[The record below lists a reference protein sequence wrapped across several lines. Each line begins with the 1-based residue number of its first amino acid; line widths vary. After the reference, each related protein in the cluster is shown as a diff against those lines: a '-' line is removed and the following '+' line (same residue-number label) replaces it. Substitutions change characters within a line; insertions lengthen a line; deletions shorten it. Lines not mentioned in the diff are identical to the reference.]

1 MEFVNKI
8 KIATLLAFIYLMGI
22 ISAQATSENCECGEP
37 ENMWFKLQTENG
49 RQKVVQLDM
58 SKGQSFA
65 DPQYIYLI
73 VQDIN
78 TKELI
83 YIVFPNGGD
92 WTAEVKDPML
102 DALEKE
108 FKSLEEYLKQNQGK
122 GTEIKKQYNN
132 KVGDQ

>member
-1 MEFVNKI
+1 MEFLSTI
-8 KIATLLAFIYLMGI
+8 KKATLVVFIYLMGI

-65 DPQYIYLI
+65 DPHYIYLL
-73 VQDIN
+73 VQDMD
-78 TKELI
+78 TKEII

-92 WTAEVKDPML
+92 WVSETKQDPFYN
-102 DALEKE
+102 ALEKE
-108 FKSLEEYLKQNQGK
+108 FNSLEEYLKSK
-122 GTEIKKQYNN
+122 GSTQIQKQ
-132 KVGDQ
+132 

>member
-1 MEFVNKI
+1 MEFLKKI

-37 ENMWFKLQTENG
+37 ENVWFKISSEDG
-49 RQKVVQLDM
+49 YGQKVVQLDM
-58 SKGQSFA
+58 TRGQSFS
-65 DPQYIYLI
+65 DQMYIYLI
-73 VQDIN
+73 VQDIE
-78 TKELI
+78 TKDLV

-108 FKSLEEYLKQNQGK
+108 FNSLEEYLKSK
-122 GTEIKKQYNN
+122 GDGTQIQKQ
-132 KVGDQ
+132 

>member
-1 MEFVNKI
+1 MEFLKKI

-37 ENMWFKLQTENG
+37 ENVWFKISSEDG
-49 RQKVVQLDM
+49 YGQKIVQLDM
-58 SKGQSFA
+58 TRGQSFS
-65 DPQYIYLI
+65 DGMYIYII
-73 VQDIN
+73 VQDIE
-78 TKELI
+78 TKDLV

-108 FKSLEEYLKQNQGK
+108 FNSLEEYLKLK
-122 GTEIKKQYNN
+122 GNGTQIQKQ
-132 KVGDQ
+132 

>member
-1 MEFVNKI
+1 MEFLKKI

-37 ENMWFKLQTENG
+37 ENVWFKLSTENG
-49 RQKVVQLDM
+49 IQRVVQLDM
-58 SKGQSFA
+58 TRGQSFS
-65 DPQYIYLI
+65 DGMYIYI
-73 VQDIN
+73 VVQDIE

-83 YIVFPNGGD
+83 YVVFPNGGD

-108 FKSLEEYLKQNQGK
+108 FNSLEEYLKSK
-122 GTEIKKQYNN
+122 GSTQIQKQ
-132 KVGDQ
+132 

>member
-1 MEFVNKI
+1 MEFLSRI
-8 KIATLLAFIYLMGI
+8 KKATLVGFIYLMGI

-58 SKGQSFA
+58 SKGQAFT
-65 DPQYIYLI
+65 DPQYIYLL
-73 VQDIN
+73 VQDIE
-78 TKELI
+78 TKDIL

-92 WTAEVKDPML
+92 WTAETKDPFL

-108 FKSLEEYLKQNQGK
+108 FNSLEEYLKSK
-122 GTEIKKQYNN
+122 GDGTQIQKQ
-132 KVGDQ
+132 